1 MDLIKHKSSLAA
13 FLIECFPLTQVDE
26 SKRKFAA
33 ADLEELI
40 DAYIEACQEE
50 GEEDKQL
57 RFDADEEERQFN
69 KEAGNI
75 QD

>member
-1 MDLIKHKSSLAA
+1 MDLIKHKHNLAL

-40 DAYIEACQEE
+40 DSYIEAAQEE
-50 GEEDKQL
+50 EDSQSRL
-57 RFDADEEERQFN
+57 DAIEEERQFD

-75 QD
+75 AD